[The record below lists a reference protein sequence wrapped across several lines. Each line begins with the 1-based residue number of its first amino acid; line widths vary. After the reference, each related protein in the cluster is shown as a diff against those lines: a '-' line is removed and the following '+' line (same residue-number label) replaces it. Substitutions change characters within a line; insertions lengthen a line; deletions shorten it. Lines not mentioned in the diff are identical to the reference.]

1 MQEIV
6 RNLCFTLIP
15 ISKTFFM
22 KDFSSRWLM
31 IAAVIF
37 LIAPLGL
44 SPAFGNPLL
53 GKGLLES
60 VGWFI
65 LCYFFIQP
73 LILAVFGVIACF
85 VFITITLLE
94 EASLLQRFPP
104 RTKRAIAIGL
114 GVPLGLFL
122 AWIGL
127 NGSGPIYHIW

>member
-1 MQEIV
+1 
-6 RNLCFTLIP
+6 
-15 ISKTFFM
+15 M
-22 KDFSSRWLM
+22 KAFPSRWLM

-53 GKGLLES
+53 GKGILES

-65 LCYFFIQP
+65 VCYTLLQP
-73 LILAVFGVIACF
+73 LILAVLGFIVFTVF
-85 VFITITLLE
+85 VTITLLE

-104 RTKRAIAIGL
+104 RTKRAIAIGV
-114 GVPLGLFL
+114 GVPIGLFF

-127 NGSGPIYHIW
+127 NGQGPIYRIW